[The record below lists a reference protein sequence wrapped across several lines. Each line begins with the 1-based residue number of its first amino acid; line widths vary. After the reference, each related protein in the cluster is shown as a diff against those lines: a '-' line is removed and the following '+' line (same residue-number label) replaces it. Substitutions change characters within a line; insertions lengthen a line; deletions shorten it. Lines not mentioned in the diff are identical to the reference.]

1 MSTAVPPPG
10 NNESPTREIPRVGQN
25 TGPGS
30 GHRETPGP
38 GHRDT
43 SGPGHR
49 EVVARQKDEFGGM
62 KFGAGFFGW
71 LAATG
76 MAVLLTAIVAGVAT
90 AIGANSN
97 AAPGTPSTGFLQTA
111 GIVGGIVLLAIILIA
126 YFCGGYVAGRMARFN
141 GVKQGIAVWL
151 WALIITVVLVI
162 IGAIAGSQ
170 LNLMSQV
177 PALPNL
183 GVDTGTVS
191 TASILAAVGVAVVA
205 LVGAILGG
213 LTGMRFHRRV
223 DRVGLG

>member
-1 MSTAVPPPG
+1 MSTAIPPQG
-10 NNESPTREIPRVGQN
+10 RDTPTREIPRVGN
-25 TGPGS
+25 DN
-30 GHRETPGP
+30 R
-38 GHRDT
+38 

-90 AIGANSN
+90 AIGVDQK
-97 AAPGTPSTGFLQTA
+97 AAPGTASTGALQTA
-111 GIVGGIVLLAIILIA
+111 GAVGGIVLLVIILIA

-141 GVKQGIAVWL
+141 GLKQGVAVWL

-162 IGAIAGSQ
+162 IGAIAGSK
-170 LNLMSQV
+170 LNLMSSV

-183 GVDTGTVS
+183 GVNTDKVS

-213 LTGMRFHRRV
+213 LAGMRFHRRV
-223 DRVGLG
+223 DKVGHD

>member
-1 MSTAVPPPG
+1 MSTAIPPQG
-10 NNESPTREIPRVGQN
+10 NETPTREIPRVG
-25 TGPGS
+25 S
-30 GHRETPGP
+30 DSR
-38 GHRDT
+38 

-90 AIGANSN
+90 AIGVDQKAT
-97 AAPGTPSTGFLQTA
+97 PGTTSTSTLQTA
-111 GIVGGIVLLAIILIA
+111 GVVGGVVLLVIILIA

-141 GVKQGIAVWL
+141 GLKQGVAVWL

-162 IGAIAGSQ
+162 IGAIAGSK

-183 GVDTGTVS
+183 GVDTGKVS
-191 TASILAAVGVAVVA
+191 TAGILAAVGVAVVA

-213 LTGMRFHRRV
+213 LAGMRFHRRV
-223 DRVGLG
+223 DKVGLS

>member
-1 MSTAVPPPG
+1 MSTAIPPQG
-10 NNESPTREIPRVGQN
+10 NETPTREIPRVGSD
-25 TGPGS
+25 G
-30 GHRETPGP
+30 R
-38 GHRDT
+38 

-90 AIGANSN
+90 AIGVDQKAT
-97 AAPGTPSTGFLQTA
+97 PGSTGALQTA
-111 GIVGGIVLLAIILIA
+111 GVVGGIVLLVIILIA

-141 GVKQGIAVWL
+141 GLKQGVAVWL

-162 IGAIAGSQ
+162 IGAIAGSKF
-170 LNLMSQV
+170 NLMSQV

-183 GVDTGTVS
+183 GVDTGKVS
-191 TASILAAVGVAVVA
+191 TAGILAAGGVAVVA

-213 LTGMRFHRRV
+213 LAGMRFHRRV
-223 DRVGLG
+223 DKVGLS